1 VQIRALTLILLLIW
15 NVACLAQHERQ
26 FTFVHY
32 GTDKGLQAYDV
43 TGVIQ
48 DDAGYIWTAT
58 VSGLQRFDGTRFIT
72 FRHHPEDPL
81 SIPENHIVQLI
92 RDSNKNL
99 WILTAFGHIGILD
112 TRHLTFKK
120 VAVQPSRATT
130 LLSELLLFADSRG
143 NVFLL

>member
-1 VQIRALTLILLLIW
+1 MHLRRALTLIWILVWYVPCI
-15 NVACLAQHERQ
+15 AQHERQ

-32 GTDKGLQAYDV
+32 GIDKGLSAFDV

-72 FRHHPEDPL
+72 FRHRPDDPL
-81 SIPENHIVQLI
+81 SIPENHILQLI

-99 WILTAFGHIGILD
+99 WILTAFGQVGIFD
-112 TRHLTFKK
+112 TRHFTFKK
-120 VAVQPSRATT
+120 VS
-130 LLSELLLFADSRG
+130 
-143 NVFLL
+143 